1 MKRTQILSGIQTVA
15 ENHLEWKGGLREDQE
30 LITALRLDSI
40 RLLTLVVEI
49 ENHFQIC
56 LEEGDEEDLVRVGD
70 LVDLLEERCK

>member
-1 MKRTQILSGIQTVA
+1 MNRTQILSGIQTVA
-15 ENHLEWKGGLREDQE
+15 ENHLEWTGDLREEQE
-30 LITALRLDSI
+30 LVTALRLDSI

-56 LEEGDEEDLVRVGD
+56 LEEGDEDGLVRVGD